1 MMEYMI
7 QKSLGVEL
15 SDPRVRAQ
23 MNLLVE
29 YVDEDGSGDISFSE
43 FVVLFLSVVVAAPKV
58 KKLSNLNVALTPA
71 AEIANLKKMFDEM
84 DEDGYSFSTP
94 PNARMRRKRAPTKH
108 IYRHLRTVARHT
120 QLHTHTHPCLLL
132 SCRAQ
137 LRRVGSG
144 GSHLVTQN
152 DGRR

>member
-84 DEDGYSFSTP
+84 AAHQTELNICKAKPIMIIGATSFLRHG
-94 PNARMRRKRAPTKH
+94 AQRKRNMSAK
-108 IYRHLRTVARHT
+108 R
-120 QLHTHTHPCLLL
+120 
-132 SCRAQ
+132 
-137 LRRVGSG
+137 
-144 GSHLVTQN
+144 
-152 DGRR
+152 